1 MKQKFLV
8 IIGYLFL
15 LAVIVILT
23 FRVAFLQ
30 RLIADNNKK
39 LSDRMAAFESSVI
52 SIDGQIGSLKNQ
64 APGLG
69 EYMTGLQLH
78 MAKLWFAA
86 HASNWGL
93 ADYELHELSETAD
106 AVAALKVSRNNID
119 ISDEIKHALGPGIDA
134 LQKSIDGHV
143 ITGFT
148 DSYTETLNSCNGCHD
163 SAGYPFI
170 HITEPLAPPVTNQ
183 LWEEFSPKN

>member
-1 MKQKFLV
+1 MKQKFL
-8 IIGYLFL
+8 IILGFLFL

-30 RLIADNNKK
+30 RLITDNNDK

-52 SIDGQIGSLKNQ
+52 SIDGQIGSMKDQ

-93 ADYELHELSETAD
+93 ADYELHELTETAG

-119 ISDEIKHALGPGIDA
+119 ISDEIKPKLDPGLAA
-134 LQKSIDGHV
+134 LQKSIDGHS
-143 ITGFT
+143 IAGFT

-170 HITEPLAPPVTNQ
+170 HVITPTSPPVTNQ
-183 LWEEFSPKN
+183 LWEVFIPEK

>member
-1 MKQKFLV
+1 MKQKFL
-8 IIGYLFL
+8 IILAFLFL
-15 LAVIVILT
+15 LAIIVVLT
-23 FRVAFLQ
+23 FKVAFLQ
-30 RLIADNNKK
+30 RLIADNNEK
-39 LSDRMAAFESSVI
+39 LSDRMSAFESSVI
-52 SIDGQIGSLKNQ
+52 SADEQIGSLKGQ
-64 APGLG
+64 VPGLG

-86 HASNWGL
+86 QASNWGL

-134 LQKSIDGHV
+134 LQRSIDEHV
-143 ITGFT
+143 IARFT

-170 HITEPLAPPVTNQ
+170 HVITPSSPPVTNQ
-183 LWEEFSPKN
+183 LWQVFTPEK

>member
-1 MKQKFLV
+1 MKQKFLI

-23 FRVAFLQ
+23 FRVAFLE

-52 SIDGQIGSLKNQ
+52 SADGQISSLKEQ
-64 APGLG
+64 VPGLG

-86 HASNWGL
+86 RASNWGL

-106 AVAALKVSRNNID
+106 AVAALNVSRNDID
-119 ISDEIKHALGPGIDA
+119 ISDEIKPRLASGITT
-134 LQKSIDGHV
+134 LQKSIDGHN
-143 ITGFT
+143 IAGFT
-148 DSYTETLNSCNGCHD
+148 DSYTETMNSCNGCHD

-170 HITEPLAPPVTNQ
+170 HIITPSSPPVTNQ
-183 LWEEFSPKN
+183 LWQVFTPEK